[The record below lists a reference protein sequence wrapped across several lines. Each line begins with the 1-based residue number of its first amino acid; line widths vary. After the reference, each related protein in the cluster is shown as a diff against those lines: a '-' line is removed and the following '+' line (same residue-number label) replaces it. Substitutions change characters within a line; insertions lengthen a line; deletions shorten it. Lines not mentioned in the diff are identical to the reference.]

1 MPCRRACNPLQYSC
15 LENPMDRGAW
25 WAVVYRV
32 AKHWRQLRDWAH
44 THGSPIFNFLRN
56 TPSLLL
62 GFLSPQIFIY
72 KILFYFLIFGF
83 KRLKYQTT
91 WPILRNLNAG
101 QEAIV
106 RTGQGTTNWFQ
117 IRKGVCQG
125 CILLPCLFN
134 LYAEYIMWN
143 AGLEQAQAAIKS
155 AGRDINNL
163 RYAYDTALMA
173 ESEEEL
179 KSFLMKMRGEWK
191 SWLKTQHS

>member
-1 MPCRRACNPLQYSC
+1 MENKKVETTVPRRHFSYLFF
-15 LENPMDRGAW
+15 LI
-25 WAVVYRV
+25 
-32 AKHWRQLRDWAH
+32 L
-44 THGSPIFNFLRN
+44 FNFTILHWFCHISKWICHRY
-56 TPSLLL
+56 TCVPHPEPSSLLL

-72 KILFYFLIFGF
+72 KFLFYFLIFGF

-91 WPILRNLNAG
+91 WSILRNLNAG

-143 AGLEQAQAAIKS
+143 ARMDDSKLEWRLPWEIS
-155 AGRDINNL
+155 ATADIQMIPL
-163 RYAYDTALMA
+163 
-173 ESEEEL
+173 
-179 KSFLMKMRGEWK
+179 
-191 SWLKTQHS
+191 